1 MISDIRRYSSILAS
15 PGSDLSER
23 VRRSQKFIFI
33 LFLVL
38 LNSCITQFVPQI
50 EEEKELLVVQ
60 GLITDQ
66 HETDTIKLSESLP
79 LGQIDKAKPVHGY
92 SVTISDNLGNI
103 VYLSE
108 TVPGTYL
115 TPSSFQGVIGRFY
128 TLHVNSN
135 SVTRNLNYESN
146 PMEMKPVPPI
156 DSLYYEKTVI
166 EKANPAEFFRGID
179 GCQIYLNTYDPESKC
194 RYFRWDFA
202 ETWILRL
209 LFPVPNQTCWIS
221 DKSHSINIKSTVA
234 FDESRIT
241 RYPINYITNITD
253 RLTRKYSIL
262 VNQYSLNEDEYIYW
276 EKIQNIAVQVGG
288 LYDVIPASVQSNIK
302 CIEDPT
308 EKVLGYF
315 SVSAKS
321 SKRLF
326 IKDNFEGIIYRY
338 GDCPTDTI
346 PYVDPPG
353 LGITVWILDDEPNYT
368 PPFRILTD
376 KKGCADCTVR
386 GSNVKPDFWEDK

>member
-115 TPSSFQGVIGRFY
+115 TPSSRSEEH
-128 TLHVNSN
+128 TSELH
-135 SVTRNLNYESN
+135 
-146 PMEMKPVPPI
+146 
-156 DSLYYEKTVI
+156 
-166 EKANPAEFFRGID
+166 
-179 GCQIYLNTYDPESKC
+179 
-194 RYFRWDFA
+194 
-202 ETWILRL
+202 
-209 LFPVPNQTCWIS
+209 
-221 DKSHSINIKSTVA
+221 
-234 FDESRIT
+234 SR
-241 RYPINYITNITD
+241 
-253 RLTRKYSIL
+253 
-262 VNQYSLNEDEYIYW
+262 QY
-276 EKIQNIAVQVGG
+276 
-288 LYDVIPASVQSNIK
+288 
-302 CIEDPT
+302 
-308 EKVLGYF
+308 
-315 SVSAKS
+315 
-321 SKRLF
+321 
-326 IKDNFEGIIYRY
+326 
-338 GDCPTDTI
+338 
-346 PYVDPPG
+346 
-353 LGITVWILDDEPNYT
+353 
-368 PPFRILTD
+368 
-376 KKGCADCTVR
+376 
-386 GSNVKPDFWEDK
+386 